1 MNNHDDVLK
10 IVDLDELD
18 SSPKVNEM
26 KQQNEISTSV
36 DNNISFVDD
45 ENDNNVESD
54 TDQKIKEN
62 DIEPDEPLVNDE
74 PDELLVNDFS
84 DLAKEKEEK
93 LKGYRD
99 VEWNIDD
106 ENPYDFKE
114 IKINSGVVKYKNNRQ
129 NYKIIFQLLI
139 TLLLVVSMGVGLY
152 FLLAETEGKTP
163 QSLNLIG
170 MNAVQAEQILQEN
183 QIPFIMK
190 NIKVDDEELHGK
202 IVIIEGNTVYSGFYG
217 SHDGINEFY
226 KELIGE
232 KWDVAYN
239 SLWDAGFVEDWDYQI
254 VSKVKV
260 SDRNNWIVKNVDTSG
275 HIVLITLKKG

>member
-18 SSPKVNEM
+18 SSQKVNEI
-26 KQQNEISTSV
+26 KQQNETSTSV

-45 ENDNNVESD
+45 EIDNNVESD
-54 TDQKIKEN
+54 TLQETEEN
-62 DIEPDEPLVNDE
+62 DIEPDEPLVN
-74 PDELLVNDFS
+74 NFS

-114 IKINSGVVKYKNNRQ
+114 IKINSGVVKYDHKNL
-129 NYKIIFQLLI
+129 KIIFQLLVI
-139 TLLLVVSMGVGLY
+139 LLLVVSMLIGLY
-152 FLLAETEGKTP
+152 FLLSESEGKTP
-163 QSLNLIG
+163 QSLNLVG
-170 MNAVQAEQILQEN
+170 MNAVEAEQILQEN
-183 QIPFIMK
+183 EIPFIMK
-190 NIKVDDEELHGK
+190 NIKVDNEEFHEK
-202 IVIIEGNTVYSGFYG
+202 IVIIKGNTIYSGFYG
-217 SHDGINEFY
+217 SHDEINEFY
-226 KELIGE
+226 EELIGE

-239 SLWDAGFVEDWDYQI
+239 LLWDAGFVEGWDYQT

-260 SDRNNWIVKNVDTSG
+260 SDRKNWIVKNVDTSG
-275 HIVLITLKKG
+275 NVAIITLKKG